1 MSPVCSSCHSHVL
14 FFSVPLVS
22 TEPVAPYLLFYNIG
36 GVGVMDQPTSSAIK
50 EGDTVLY
57 TPTAEGEK
65 EVRARVVKVHPDAG
79 GAHYTIVPHGK
90 DAKEKNT
97 TAERV
102 SKVR

>member
-1 MSPVCSSCHSHVL
+1 MSASL
-14 FFSVPLVS
+14 
-22 TEPVAPYLLFYNIG
+22 N
-36 GVGVMDQPTSSAIK
+36 QPTSSAIK

-65 EVRARVVKVHPDAG
+65 EVRARVVKVHPDVG
-79 GAHYTIVPHGK
+79 GAHYTILPHVK

-102 SKVR
+102 SKVSLRGLAVVGRQRRGVSCWPDEGEEGRSGSG